1 MHSRHLMAMLV
12 TVGAATALSAGGS
25 GAVPLVYQA
34 VEQKLFALPPA
45 SARLRPTF
53 SADGGRFACVVRR
66 DHSQVVWL
74 DANTGPAFDEILS
87 LLFSEREAGL
97 VAQLPIKPFTRPVSV
112 GNPATDEG

>member
-45 SARLRPTF
+45 SSTSATPLSRRPSTP
-53 SADGGRFACVVRR
+53 
-66 DHSQVVWL
+66 
-74 DANTGPAFDEILS
+74 PA
-87 LLFSEREAGL
+87 A
-97 VAQLPIKPFTRPVSV
+97 
-112 GNPATDEG
+112 